1 MKGILLSAIFG
12 IVFSLN
18 INAQCSE
25 DEKTKVLLVGDSW
38 AFFMGVDGT
47 INTVFDRWGHSDVKF
62 YTDPIIAENG
72 AQTKDFLQQ
81 NKLDAIENRLNDND
95 DLEFVHLSIGG
106 NDFLGQWDV
115 NFTEQ
120 ETEDLKVQVLDS
132 IALIIDHIK
141 SFKPDIKI
149 VWSGYTY
156 SNFEEIITDLPSLL
170 QDSHPFYSTWEGM
183 DYPDNE
189 TVNAVLNDFSYT
201 ISDYCE
207 NTDNVDF
214 IMATGLMQYT
224 YGQEDPLGVAPFGT
238 YQAFT
243 APLPEG
249 YLDYPSPKGSMRNY
263 TAFRDCFH
271 LSGKGYRD
279 LISYH
284 TQKYYHKQLMNDAY
298 VLASNDNKTG
308 SVSDAGT
315 VSPDLLCGEANGEE
329 FATIL
334 NFPTSQYL
342 DSTAVEA
349 RIFLRREEQTGDN
362 PIHDSILVKAK
373 FRYFGDNAEIEE
385 DDFYAIASEEAEPCI
400 FGANTDENWVRI
412 DLPQELAYYISG
424 DYDVQFMITS
434 PDSEGAQVKFTDASD
449 PDFAPVLDVTYGES
463 PFASTEIEEKTE
475 AKVSLYPN
483 PASTFVEIRTEN
495 FDVANISV
503 IDISG
508 KIISEEGIVDKI
520 NIASLN
526 SGAYFVKIQGKNGGL
541 VTKKL
546 IKR

>member
-1 MKGILLSAIFG
+1 MKRVLLSTVIGIFLS
-12 IVFSLN
+12 FNLS
-18 INAQCSE
+18 AQCSE

-47 INTVFDRWGHSDVKF
+47 INNVFNRWGHSDAKF
-62 YTDPIIAENG
+62 FTDPVIAENG
-72 AQTKDFLQQ
+72 AQTKDFLKQD
-81 NKLDAIENRLNDND
+81 KLDAIENRLNEDED
-95 DLEFVHLSIGG
+95 IEYVHLSIGG
-106 NDFLGQWDV
+106 NDFLGQWDI

-132 IALIIDHIK
+132 IVLIIDQIK
-141 SFKPDIKI
+141 SFKPDVKI

-156 SNFEEIITDLPSLL
+156 SNFEEIITNSFL
-170 QDSHPFYSTWEGM
+170 QSSHPFYSTWEGM
-183 DYPDNE
+183 GYPDNE
-189 TVNAVLNDFSYT
+189 TVNEVLNDFSYAML
-201 ISDYCE
+201 DYCE
-207 NTDNVDF
+207 ATDNVDF

-224 YGQEDPLGVAPFGT
+224 YGQENSLEVAPFGT
-238 YQAFT
+238 YQPFT

-249 YLDYPSPKGSMRNY
+249 YLDYPSPKNSMRDY
-263 TAFRDCFH
+263 GVTLDCFH

-284 TQKYYHKQLMNDAY
+284 TQKYYHKELMSDAY
-298 VLASNDNKTG
+298 VLASDDNKTG
-308 SVSDAGT
+308 SVSDLGT
-315 VSPDLLCGEANGEE
+315 VSPDLICGEANGEE

-349 RIFLRREEQTGDN
+349 SIFLRREEQTGDN
-362 PIHDSILVKAK
+362 PIHDSLLIKVK
-373 FRYFGDNAEIEE
+373 FNYFGDNPEIEE
-385 DDFYAIASEEAEPCI
+385 DDFYTVASEEAEPCI

-412 DLPQELAYYISG
+412 DLPEELAYYISG

-463 PFASTEIEEKTE
+463 PFANTKVVEKTE
-475 AKVSLYPN
+475 AKISLYPN
-483 PASTFVEIRTEN
+483 PASDFVEIRTEN
-495 FDVANISV
+495 FDIQT
-503 IDISG
+503 ITLFDISG
-508 KIISEEGIVDKI
+508 KTISTEGKVDKI
-520 NIASLN
+520 NVASLKP
-526 SGAYFVKIQGKNGGL
+526 GAYFVKVQGENGGL